1 MIIYMMIVNHQ
12 KLVTF
17 EKDMSVIVRV
27 KYDDVGDKLK
37 LIHEK
42 LDRTENESTFI
53 DNEDDG
59 TVIIEGSNI
68 K

>member
-1 MIIYMMIVNHQ
+1 MP
-12 KLVTF
+12 
-17 EKDMSVIVRV
+17 VIVRV

-37 LIHEK
+37 VIHEK
-42 LDRTENESTFI
+42 LDRTVNESTFI